1 MECCIVKLYLMPG
14 ACSLASHIALVW
26 AGAPYEVVVLSHD
39 DLGADTYQRINP
51 KGAVPALVLDD
62 GTVITESLVVLEYI
76 ADVYPQAHLGAAPG
90 DVLERA
96 RLNEALADLVS
107 NVHSAWAPVFV
118 PDRFVM
124 EEAHQDEARQAAFG
138 QLDEQYSRLDRL
150 MSGQEWM
157 LFGRRTVADAYLY
170 VMCGWKNNSPTP
182 LASYP
187 ALAAFKARLDA
198 DEGVKLA
205 LAGEPVA

>member
-1 MECCIVKLYLMPG
+1 MKLYLMPG

-26 AGAPYEVVVLSHD
+26 AGAPYEAVALSHD
-39 DLGADTYQRINP
+39 DLGADAYQRINP
-51 KGAVPALVLDD
+51 KGVVPALVLDD
-62 GTVITESLVVLEYI
+62 GTVITESLAVLEYV
-76 ADVYPQAHLGAAPG
+76 ADAYPQARLGAAPE
-90 DVLERA
+90 DVMERA
-96 RLNEALADLVS
+96 RLNEALSDLVS

-118 PDRFVM
+118 PDRYVTQ
-124 EEAHQDEARQAAFG
+124 EAHRDDARQAAFE
-138 QLDEQYSRLDRL
+138 QLDRQYSRLDRL
-150 MSGQEWM
+150 MTGQEWM

-170 VMCGWKNNSPTP
+170 VMCGWKDNSPTP